1 MCLTRGVHHL
11 LILSIVY
18 IPGWKKMGFGKRLA
32 KIQLSRVGFEQSVP
46 REGQVFLFIVC
57 LSMV

>member
-1 MCLTRGVHHL
+1 
-11 LILSIVY
+11 
-18 IPGWKKMGFGKRLA
+18 MGFGKRLA
-32 KIQLSRVGFEQSVP
+32 KIQLSREGFEQSVP